1 MILGNIDLDLFKA
14 LGLYK
19 ESLLWW
25 QEKGLSYTST
35 GYGRKIPTS
44 HMIKWCGKWRRVYCC
59 IYSNH
64 GTCYILQGKGWI
76 IVG

>member
-1 MILGNIDLDLFKA
+1 MILGNIDLELFKT

-25 QEKGLSYTST
+25 QVKGLMYTRT

-44 HMIKWCGKWRRVYCC
+44 HMVKWGNKWRRVYCC
-59 IYSNH
+59 ISSNC
-64 GTCYILQGKGWI
+64 GTCYILQGKDWI
-76 IVG
+76 VVS

>member
-1 MILGNIDLDLFKA
+1 MIVGNIDLDLFKT

-25 QEKGLSYTST
+25 QVKGLMYTST

-44 HMIKWCGKWRRVYCC
+44 HMVKWCGKWRRVYCS
-59 IYSNH
+59 ISSNC
-64 GTCYILQGKGWI
+64 GTCYILQGNDWI
-76 IVG
+76 TVD